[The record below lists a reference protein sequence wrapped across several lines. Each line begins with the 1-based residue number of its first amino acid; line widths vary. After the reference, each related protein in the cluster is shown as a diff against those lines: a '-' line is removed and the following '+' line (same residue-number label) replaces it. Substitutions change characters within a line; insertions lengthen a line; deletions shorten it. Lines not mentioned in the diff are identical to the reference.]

1 MTTAADFIRD
11 TLLLLQV
18 IDVQQPISAAEMS
31 TGIRS
36 LNRYCTRL
44 EANWIA
50 LGWQDVSSPSDEL
63 PLPKEAELPVMY
75 GLAID
80 IAPQYGVTPMPA
92 VAGKA
97 LEYGNDLMR
106 DQMVAT
112 PIMPILDVPTPD
124 NWGADRWRSSAWY
137 W

>member
-44 EANWIA
+44 EANGIS
-50 LGWQDVSSPSDEL
+50 LGWQDVDNPSDVL

-80 IAPQYGVTPMPA
+80 ISPQYGVTPMPA

-97 LEYGNDLMR
+97 IEYGNDLMR

-112 PIMPILDVPTPD
+112 PIQPILDAPAPD
-124 NWGADRWRSSAWY
+124 NWGADRWRSSAWN